1 MIVLVPK
8 WAHHYD
14 EFWNAIRTRN
24 LWFIKI
30 RYLFV
35 VALLLFVIGGQYL
48 LELELSSKQII
59 ALPLISF
66 IILLY
71 NIGIQL
77 LRRNIKCIPGKFN
90 PLHLSL
96 LQMMLDLITL
106 LVLIYYTGAIDSPL
120 YIFAIFHT
128 IIGSLIL
135 PGIIVY
141 TVLSVY
147 LLLYCLMIFLQHL
160 GILHAHHMSGM
171 YLEIPEHNLTY
182 VLLFLI
188 IYASMLLLSVYIA
201 NRISYQ
207 LYKREQQLKS
217 SLDQIEEVEEKKQKY
232 IIGVVHEIKSPI
244 SAIQSIADLILDE
257 YIAPLPDILK
267 EKIERIKIR
276 SMEGL
281 NLVNNVLFIS
291 RLRLLNLTS
300 TEKIDVLKIIQ
311 EVVDKRCSDMS
322 AKEIKISINDKRS
335 IKQDLQ
341 ADKILIELAIS
352 NLICNAFKYTPNEGR
367 VDVDLMDDDS
377 SLTIEIIDSGIG
389 IPGNEIKNVMNEFY
403 RATNAKKQKFE
414 GSGLGLALVKEV
426 IDLHGGSISIK
437 SPSKLGNIQN
447 PGTSITIR
455 IPYSFSSIQSDKKQT
470 IDDVKI

>member
-35 VALLLFVIGGQYL
+35 VVLILFVVGGQYVL
-48 LELELSSKQII
+48 GLELSVRQITAI
-59 ALPLISF
+59 LLISL

-96 LQMMLDLITL
+96 LQMVLDLITL

-120 YIFAIFHT
+120 YIFAVFHT

-135 PGIIVY
+135 PGIVVY

-147 LLLYCLMIFLQHL
+147 LLLYSIMIFLQYQDV
-160 GILHAHHMSGM
+160 LHAHYMKGI
-171 YLEIPEHNLTY
+171 YLGTPEHNITY
-182 VLLFLI
+182 VFLFLI
-188 IYASMLLLSVYIA
+188 IYASMLLLSAYIA
-201 NRISYQ
+201 NKISHQ

-217 SLDQIEEVEEKKQKY
+217 SLDQIDKVEKKKQKY

-244 SAIQSIADLILDE
+244 SAIQSITDLILDE

-300 TEKIDVLKIIQ
+300 TEKIDVLSTIK
-311 EVVDKRCSDMS
+311 EVIDKRCADM
-322 AKEIKISINDKRS
+322 KKDEMKISINDKRT
-335 IKQDLQ
+335 IKRDLQ
-341 ADKILIELAIS
+341 ADKILFELAIS
-352 NLICNAFKYTPNEGR
+352 NLICNAFKYTPKDGR
-367 VDVDLMDDDS
+367 VDVELIDDEL
-377 SLTIEIIDSGIG
+377 SLTIEILDTGIG
-389 IPGNEIKNVMNEFY
+389 IPSNEIQNVMNEFY
-403 RATNAKKQKFE
+403 RATNVKKQNFE
-414 GSGLGLALVKEV
+414 GSGLGLTLVKEV

-437 SPSKLGNIQN
+437 SPSKIGNINN
-447 PGTSITIR
+447 PGTAITIK
-455 IPYSFSSIQSDKKQT
+455 IPYSINPNQFDKKYS
-470 IDDVKI
+470 IDQVKI

>member
-59 ALPLISF
+59 VLPLISF

-135 PGIIVY
+135 PGIVVY

-147 LLLYCLMIFLQHL
+147 LLLYCLMIFLQHF

-201 NRISYQ
+201 NRISHQ

-455 IPYSFSSIQSDKKQT
+455 IPYSFNSIQSDKKQT